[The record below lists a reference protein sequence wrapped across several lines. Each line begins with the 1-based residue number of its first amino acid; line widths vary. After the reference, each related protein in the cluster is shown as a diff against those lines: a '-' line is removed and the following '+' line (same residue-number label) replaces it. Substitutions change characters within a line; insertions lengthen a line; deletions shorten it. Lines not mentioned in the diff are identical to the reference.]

1 MLSTTDPQDLP
12 ETPGDTVSEGKPMTT
27 ATTRGRPRGFDL
39 DEALDAALEL
49 FWSEGYRSTSTRA
62 LEAQLGV
69 NQSSLYHAFG
79 SKAGL
84 LTAAL
89 DRYEHRID
97 TALVAPL
104 EGSALGLKAVE
115 RFFTDLHRW
124 ITHDGK
130 RGCLVINLMA
140 EDGGEDAVLTRR
152 TRRYR
157 RRVRTALEQ
166 ALERAA
172 SLGEIG
178 TDGLTQRAELLF
190 GMVLG
195 LNIAVR
201 GGASRAE
208 VAGMLSGVQQQI
220 EAWRLPS
227 A

>member
-1 MLSTTDPQDLP
+1 MLSTMDPRD
-12 ETPGDTVSEGKPMTT
+12 TGDTLAEGEPMTT

-49 FWSEGYRSTSTRA
+49 FWSEGYRTTSTRA
-62 LEAQLGV
+62 LEARLGV

-97 TALVAPL
+97 EALVAPL
-104 EGSALGLKAVE
+104 EGSSLGLEAIE
-115 RFFTDLHRW
+115 RFFADLHRW

-140 EDGGEDAVLTRR
+140 EDGGEDALLTRR

-157 RRVRTALEQ
+157 QRVRTALEQ

-178 TDGLTQRAELLF
+178 TDALPQRAELLF

-208 VAGMLSGVQQQI
+208 VAGLLAGVQQQI
-220 EAWRLPS
+220 AAWRLPAS
-227 A
+227 